1 MYEIAIVGSGPA
13 GVSAALTLHA
23 LKKNFIWFGKNTLSE
38 KIYKAEQIQNYPGL
52 NTVTGRDMQRAFLAQ
67 IQDLGLTITE
77 KTVTGVYKMKSHYV
91 LACDKETFEAKDL
104 AAAKEWAINR
114 IRGSIQRTIGYY
126 QRLLNEIDE
135 KAVAANEN
143 M

>member
-1 MYEIAIVGSGPA
+1 MNWEEHVYPDGICPINYEMC
-13 GVSAALTLHA
+13 
-23 LKKNFIWFGKNTLSE
+23 FSE
-38 KIYKAEQIQNYPGL
+38 DK
-52 NTVTGRDMQRAFLAQ
+52 
-67 IQDLGLTITE
+67 
-77 KTVTGVYKMKSHYV
+77 KSHHLSIGPSKYTEN
-91 LACDKETFEAKDL
+91 LWYIWYYQGGYICIKETFEAKDL